1 MNETIQKIL
10 SVAVHAPSGENAQ
23 PWRFVVQGNR
33 ISVFNIPE
41 RDQSLYNVNQLGSY
55 VAHGTLIENI
65 IITSTAHGY
74 GAKTQVFPDGQN
86 KDLVAI
92 IDLQKES
99 IAVDPLHAYIE
110 KRCTNRKPYKKNM
123 PLSAEQVSE
132 LARAQEVVAGGK
144 AVFVQEEEKIKALA
158 HAGSMNERVMFDNQ
172 FLHNFFFTH
181 ITWTKEEDEEKR
193 VGFYIKTLEMPAPAQ
208 VAMKLFRSWPIMRF
222 LNKFGAAKAIAQ
234 TNTGVYASSS
244 AIGAVIMPKD
254 GPNHFIDAGRVM
266 QRIWLTATKLGLSI
280 QPLTGVLFFTHG
292 INTGKTDKFM
302 PHHLELIKNA
312 HADIYRTLEA
322 GDGEMVAMMFRIG
335 HGGEPTARAIK
346 MPPEIQW
353 SNF

>member
-1 MNETIQKIL
+1 MNEIIQKIL
-10 SVAVHAPSGENAQ
+10 QIAVHAPSGENAQ

-41 RDQSLYNVNQLGSY
+41 RDQSLYNFNQLGSY

-65 IITSTAHGY
+65 SIAATAHGCS
-74 GAKTQVFPDGQN
+74 AKAQIFPDGQS
-86 KDLVAI
+86 KDLIAV

-99 IAVDPLHAYIE
+99 IAVDPLHEHIE

-123 PLSAEQVSE
+123 PLSAEQLSE
-132 LARAQEVVAGGK
+132 LARAQEIAVGGRVVFAQDKG
-144 AVFVQEEEKIKALA
+144 KIKALA

-181 ITWTKEEDEEKR
+181 ITWTKEEDEKNR
-193 VGFYIKTLEMPAPAQ
+193 VGFYIKTLEMPPPAQ
-208 VAMKLFRSWPIMRF
+208 VAMKLFRLWPVMRF

-244 AIGAVIMPKD
+244 AIGAVIMPKE
-254 GPNHFIDAGRVM
+254 GPDHFIDAGRMM

-280 QPLTGVLFFTHG
+280 QPITGVLFFTHG
-292 INTGKTDKFM
+292 INAGKTDKFM

-312 HADIYRTLEA
+312 HADIYRTLEV
-322 GDGEMVAMMFRIG
+322 GDGETVAMMFRIG
-335 HGGEPTARAIK
+335 YDGEPTARAMK
-346 MPPEIQW
+346 MPPLIVVE
-353 SNF
+353 N